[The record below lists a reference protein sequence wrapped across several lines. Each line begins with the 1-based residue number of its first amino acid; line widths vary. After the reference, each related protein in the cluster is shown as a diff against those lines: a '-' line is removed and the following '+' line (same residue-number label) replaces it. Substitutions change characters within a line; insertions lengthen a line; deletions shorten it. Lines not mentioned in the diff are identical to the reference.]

1 MRGRVAVE
9 RVSAPAADGGPRSN
23 RRRIDRPDSGAEI
36 LGPTP
41 SPAPT
46 YRQNAPR
53 QLASD
58 SPHAY
63 NFPPEPPPRHHRTR
77 RPGED
82 GHRAPAPEGLPPATP
97 PPSPPEANGEH
108 SEEHPDRKTTRK
120 PPRRTMFG
128 RFTERHPDESS
139 FKPLESSSSS
149 DSAFDGGPRF
159 IPGRA
164 GVTVGYLLPL
174 GRELQF
180 NFEEPPD
187 TDTAEC
193 DRFHALMLL
202 SCWEETIEAHE
213 RASYWIAK
221 KEHEKEEKEGNA
233 KLKGAVRA
241 QGLAL
246 KLQAAKKKR
255 EENGGAD
262 GVRDSLIAPAARQS
276 KATFPGVHDRV

>member
-1 MRGRVAVE
+1 
-9 RVSAPAADGGPRSN
+9 
-23 RRRIDRPDSGAEI
+23 
-36 LGPTP
+36 
-41 SPAPT
+41 
-46 YRQNAPR
+46 
-53 QLASD
+53 
-58 SPHAY
+58 
-63 NFPPEPPPRHHRTR
+63 
-77 RPGED
+77 
-82 GHRAPAPEGLPPATP
+82 
-97 PPSPPEANGEH
+97 
-108 SEEHPDRKTTRK
+108 
-120 PPRRTMFG
+120 MFG

-233 KLKGAVRA
+233 KLKAAA
-241 QGLAL
+241 QEMMLGFGVADER
-246 KLQAAKKKR
+246 AKKDALVVAA
-255 EENGGAD
+255 EAFAD
-262 GVRDSLIAPAARQS
+262 GTDFAFDKANASGGSTKRSKGSPSPFGSLKEEGSTKPLKALFS
-276 KATFPGVHDRV
+276 K

>member
-1 MRGRVAVE
+1 MNSFFTIDDVGPLE
-9 RVSAPAADGGPRSN
+9 RKAYGDTARQVV
-23 RRRIDRPDSGAEI
+23 RRLKDHREEEVKR
-36 LGPTP
+36 L
-41 SPAPT
+41 
-46 YRQNAPR
+46 
-53 QLASD
+53 LAL
-58 SPHAY
+58 
-63 NFPPEPPPRHHRTR
+63 
-77 RPGED
+77 
-82 GHRAPAPEGLPPATP
+82 LPNMLLT
-97 PPSPPEANGEH
+97 
-108 SEEHPDRKTTRK
+108 DRKTTRK

-276 KATFPGVHDRV
+276 KATFPGGHDRV